1 HLAPALPRTL
11 APGAATGLAWTAA
24 GGEILLVEARAVPG
38 RTRLTLTGQ
47 LGEVMRE
54 SAQAALTLVRASTA
68 ADAAATAFFAAHD
81 LHVHVP
87 AGATPKDGPSAG
99 VTVAVA
105 LHSLATGR
113 AADPRVALTGE
124 LTLGG
129 ELLPVG
135 GIREK
140 LLAARAAGVHTVVLP
155 LANRREAELV
165 PATWCEGLALRFV
178 ERFDEAVAFAL
189 APSGAAS

>member
-1 HLAPALPRTL
+1 
-11 APGAATGLAWTAA
+11 
-24 GGEILLVEARAVPG
+24 
-38 RTRLTLTGQ
+38 
-47 LGEVMRE
+47 MRE

-105 LHSLATGR
+105 LYSLATGR

-124 LTLGG
+124 LTLRG

-165 PATWCEGLALRFV
+165 PAAWCEGLALRFV
-178 ERFDEAVAFAL
+178 ERFDEAVALAL